1 MNQTQPIPLERT
13 TPLRATRGERI
24 GAAILALATLSVLSI
39 AAYLTPDPAGHA
51 THTQLGM
58 PTCTWVMMYEKPCPT
73 CGMTTAF
80 SHAGEA
86 HWISA
91 ILTQPMGAFLA
102 LLTTMIF
109 WAATH
114 QAVTGSRIG
123 SVAQAYITPKLI
135 TTLFLL
141 AMGAWIYKIKTWS

>member
-1 MNQTQPIPLERT
+1 MNQAQPTPLERT
-13 TPLRATRGERI
+13 IPLRSTTGERV
-24 GAAILALATLSVLSI
+24 GAAILASATLSILSI
-39 AAYLTPDPAGHA
+39 AAYLTPDPQGHA

-58 PTCTWVMMYEKPCPT
+58 PKCSWVMMYEKPCPT

-86 HWISA
+86 QWISA

-123 SVAQAYITPKLI
+123 SVPQAYITPKLI
-135 TTLFLL
+135 ITLFIL
-141 AMGAWIYKIKTWS
+141 ALGAWIYKINTWS

>member
-1 MNQTQPIPLERT
+1 
-13 TPLRATRGERI
+13 
-24 GAAILALATLSVLSI
+24 
-39 AAYLTPDPAGHA
+39 
-51 THTQLGM
+51 
-58 PTCTWVMMYEKPCPT
+58 
-73 CGMTTAF
+73 MTTAF

-86 HWISA
+86 QWSTA

-123 SVAQAYITPKLI
+123 SVAQAFIRPKVI
-135 TTLFLL
+135 IILFLL
-141 AMGAWIYKIKTWS
+141 ALGAWIYKINTWS